1 MTISSTLGS
10 SWLIVCGNST
20 IGAIAILAVF
30 AYLCHKRKYGIIETL
45 YVMLPVVI
53 GMAIRLPTA
62 VQDNTLP
69 AWVAGVLIMGI
80 GAVWGLALTKTF
92 NSLEPYVKIYLTVL
106 AMNIALTMAGYSLAA
121 YTYLHSGQTMDLA
134 TASQQYPANTTA
146 IGYVFSGAGWFGSIA
161 TIFDVFIGGG
171 IIGFFKVSGLPSWTI
186 NIIAIP
192 LAFLAVMSLLPL
204 MRGFAELI
212 KTIWDT
218 PIGKVTL
225 VTMLLAAG
233 YTVI

>member
-1 MTISSTLGS
+1 MTVSSSLDS
-10 SWLIVCGNST
+10 SWLMVWGNST

-30 AYLCHKRKYGIIETL
+30 AYLCHKKKYGIIETL
-45 YVMLPVVI
+45 YVILPVII
-53 GMAIRLPTA
+53 GMALAPSVTDRYLP
-62 VQDNTLP
+62 P
-69 AWVAGVLIMGI
+69 WVGGIFIMGI
-80 GAVWGLALTKTF
+80 GAVWGLALTKLF
-92 NSLEPYVKIYLTVL
+92 NSVEPHVKLYLVFL
-106 AMNIALTMAGYSLAA
+106 AMNIALTMTGYSLAV

-161 TIFDVFIGGG
+161 TIFDLFIGGG
-171 IIGFFKVSGLPSWTI
+171 IMGFFKVSGLPSWTI

-218 PIGKVTL
+218 PIGKVAIGAS
-225 VTMLLAAG
+225 MLGIIYA
-233 YTVI
+233 VI